1 MYEKTAFGAWL
12 VVLMFLCTTAFASAS
27 PPVVL
32 PSPDYLTKEQYSFYN
47 KTLDCNSP
55 TAIAPYVWNY
65 SDYYSDKEQCEL
77 YKQAAKI
84 MQPKTYEFKIPLPE
98 VKYKVNVRVTN
109 VTVIKP

>member
-12 VVLMFLCTTAFASAS
+12 VVIMFLCTTAFASAS

-55 TAIAPYVWNY
+55 TAI
-65 SDYYSDKEQCEL
+65 SSLRMEL
-77 YKQAAKI
+77 FRLLFRQRT
-84 MQPKTYEFKIPLPE
+84 M
-98 VKYKVNVRVTN
+98 
-109 VTVIKP
+109 